1 MTGAPV
7 WVEVEPQPDED
18 LVSAIHTRLLDFNRR
33 HAPQLEEERVFVLA
47 SREQAVLGGAIAYVY
62 GGWCEVHVLWVEPG
76 ERGAGVGAMLMAAL
90 EAEVRARGC
99 VGIHTDT
106 FSFQALPFY
115 RGLGY
120 EIFGQIDGFSD
131 GNTRYYLRKRFEP

>member
-1 MTGAPV
+1 MM
-7 WVEVEPQPDED
+7 VEVQPNPDES
-18 LVSAIHTRLLDFNRR
+18 LVSAVYTRLLDFNQR
-33 HAPQLEEERVFVLA
+33 HAPQLEEERVFVVA
-47 SREQAVLGGAIAYVY
+47 SREQAVLGGVIAYVY
-62 GGWCEVHVLWVEPG
+62 GGWCEVHVLWVEPAA
-76 ERGAGVGAMLMAAL
+76 RGDGVGSSLMAAL
-90 EAEVRARGC
+90 ETEVRARGC

-131 GNTRYYLRKRFEP
+131 GNTRYYLRKSFGP